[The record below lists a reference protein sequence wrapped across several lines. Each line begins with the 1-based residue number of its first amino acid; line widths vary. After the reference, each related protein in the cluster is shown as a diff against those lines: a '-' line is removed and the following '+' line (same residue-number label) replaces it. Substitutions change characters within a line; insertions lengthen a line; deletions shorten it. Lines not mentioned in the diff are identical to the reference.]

1 MGRSLSIVVPVYNE
15 AGNVEELYRQIA
27 SVVAEQGY
35 DADIVLVDDASTDG
49 SAEVLDRLARAHG
62 EAKVIHLA
70 RNYGQTAALM
80 AGLDHSTAAVVV
92 AIDGDLQNDPADI
105 PRLLAKLEQGFDV
118 VSGWRRA
125 RREGLA
131 RTLPSRLANWLI
143 ARTTGVRLHD
153 FGCTLK
159 AYRRDVLGDVRLYGE
174 MHRFIPVYAA
184 WAGGRIAELE
194 VSHRPRRAGASKYGL
209 GRTGRVLLD
218 LVVVLFLHR
227 ALDRPVQFFGRIG
240 LWSFGL
246 GILAGAY
253 ALYLKVV
260 EDVSFILTPLPLLI
274 SLLWL
279 TGLLC
284 VLLGV
289 VAEMLTRIYFESR
302 NSPFYRIRST
312 LNLE

>member
-27 SVVAEQGY
+27 AVVAEQGY
-35 DADIVLVDDASTDG
+35 DAEIVLVDDASTDG
-49 SAEVLDRLARAHG
+49 SAEAIDRLARAHG
-62 EAKVIHLA
+62 EVKVIHLA

-80 AGLDHSTAAVVV
+80 AGIDHSTAEVVV
-92 AIDGDLQNDPADI
+92 AIDADLQNNPADI
-105 PRLLAKLEQGFDV
+105 PSLLAKLEDGFDV

-194 VSHRPRRAGASKYGL
+194 VSHRPRRAGTSKYGL

-260 EDVSFILTPLPLLI
+260 EDVSFIQTPLPLLI

>member
-35 DADIVLVDDASTDG
+35 DAEIVLVDDASTDG

>member
-27 SVVAEQGY
+27 GVVAEQGY
-35 DADIVLVDDASTDG
+35 DAEIVLVDDASTDG

>member
-35 DADIVLVDDASTDG
+35 DAEIVLVDDASTDG

-105 PRLLAKLEQGFDV
+105 PRLLAKLEHGFDV